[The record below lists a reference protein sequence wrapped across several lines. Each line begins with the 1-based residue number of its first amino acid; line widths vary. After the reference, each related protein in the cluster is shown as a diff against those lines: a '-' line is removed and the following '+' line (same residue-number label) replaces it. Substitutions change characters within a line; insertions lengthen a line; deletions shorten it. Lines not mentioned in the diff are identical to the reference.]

1 MPLYFSN
8 KALTDLK
15 EIYSYSIAQ
24 WSESQANKYYF
35 DLIQN
40 CHKIQSFPLIG
51 KVYLNVYSQPRG
63 LLVNKHVVFYKIE
76 KDSIRI
82 IRILHESKDLKK
94 SF

>member
-1 MPLYFSN
+1 MPLYFSQ
-8 KALTDLK
+8 KALSDLK
-15 EIYSYSIAQ
+15 EIYTYSIAQ

-51 KVYLNVYSQPRG
+51 KIYSNVYSQPRG
-63 LLVNKHVVFYKIE
+63 LKVHKHLVFYKIE

-94 SF
+94 NF